1 MAYGFVKQSGGHLS
15 VYSEP
20 DLGTTFRLYLPRNG
34 AGNTASASASKRGA
48 IVGGDETVLLVEDN
62 EQLRRATARQLTE
75 LGYRVREGENADAAL
90 MILSSGKR
98 IDLLF
103 SDVVMPGTM
112 NGLDLA
118 QQATLLRRDL
128 KVLLTSGFPG
138 VRGPDQSMARCP
150 FLLLNKPYRRAE
162 LARAVREALDG
173 DDDRPQPLPCGQ
185 LSGAVTLLT
194 AS

>member
-1 MAYGFVKQSGGHLS
+1 MFQFRF
-15 VYSEP
+15 
-20 DLGTTFRLYLPRNG
+20 GTVQTPSWRY
-34 AGNTASASASKRGA
+34 
-48 IVGGDETVLLVEDN
+48 
-62 EQLRRATARQLTE
+62 
-75 LGYRVREGENADAAL
+75 AAL
-90 MILSSGKR
+90 VILSSGER

-138 VRGPDQSMARCP
+138 VRGPDQSMARSP
-150 FLLLNKPYRRAE
+150 FLLLNKPYRRTE

-173 DDDRPQPLPCGQ
+173 DDDRPRPIPCGQ
-185 LSGAVTLLT
+185 LSGAVTLLC